1 VTQGGRNRSA
11 IRANHNSRSVNG
23 AYAACFGEPLG
34 CNGPIAPLQALDVRK
49 LRGERPEVGVF
60 VEESRD
66 GFGGH
71 GNEGRQAVN
80 IILVSDSLAKSRSVT
95 LSQSQVAFVALGILF
110 CGFALAMAT
119 YVVTMKFAVDVRNPY
134 LRTLLASLH
143 EDDQKRNEA
152 EMKENVTSLAVKVGE
167 LQARILRLDAFG
179 ERLAKAA
186 GIKRDEFRF
195 DEKPGQGGP
204 APVLGGRELSVAE
217 FNQML
222 AEISRVLDDRSDKL
236 GVLDSVLMEGRL
248 VNKTIPT
255 TMPVEMGYYSSN
267 YGYRV
272 DPITGKSSF
281 HTGVDLIAPPG
292 TPVVAAAGG
301 VVSTVAYVSEYGN
314 IVDIDH
320 DNGLTSRYA
329 HLSRSLVRV
338 GDVVMKGQKVAL
350 VGNTGRTTGPHL
362 HFEVREKGIPLNP
375 NKFLSLGRNDFL
387 IKASQVA
394 QPAAAK

>member
-1 VTQGGRNRSA
+1 M
-11 IRANHNSRSVNG
+11 
-23 AYAACFGEPLG
+23 
-34 CNGPIAPLQALDVRK
+34 
-49 LRGERPEVGVF
+49 
-60 VEESRD
+60 
-66 GFGGH
+66 
-71 GNEGRQAVN
+71 N
-80 IILVSDSLAKSRSVT
+80 IILVSDSLAKSRSVA
-95 LSQSQVAFVALGILF
+95 LSQSQVILIALGILLS
-110 CGFALAMAT
+110 GFVLAMAT
-119 YVVTMKFAVDVRNPY
+119 YVVTMKFAVDLRNPY
-134 LRTLLASLH
+134 LRTLLGQLH
-143 EDDQKRNEA
+143 EDDQKRSET
-152 EMKENVTSLAVKVGE
+152 EMKENLNALAAKVGE
-167 LQARILRLDAFG
+167 LQARIMRLDAFG

-186 GIKRDEFRF
+186 GIKPTEFRF

-204 APVLGGRELSVAE
+204 APVAGRDLSVAE

-248 VNKTIPT
+248 ASKTIPT

-267 YGYRV
+267 YGYRL
-272 DPITGKSSF
+272 DPITGRSSF

-301 VVSTVAYVSEYGN
+301 VVATVAYVPEYGN

-375 NKFLSLGRNDFL
+375 NKFLSLGKTNDFL
-387 IKASQVA
+387 IKAGQ
-394 QPAAAK
+394 AK